1 MPSAKAGACPPSDP
15 PYTRAMN
22 GSNTAQRPA
31 PDWLAAGRAS
41 LWPPYGRLDAEALP
55 VTGAQGVRLTL
66 ADGRQLIDGVAN
78 WWSACHGHG
87 HPAITAAVADQ
98 LGRLP
103 HAMFAGLT
111 HEPASRL
118 AGRLTRRVPGDFTRV
133 FFSESGSV
141 SVEVGLKM
149 ALQYWM
155 IAGRGG
161 KTRFLSFRGGYH
173 GDTLATMALCD
184 PEEGMHAMF
193 AGVFAP
199 SLLADLPTD
208 APRQAA
214 LDALMA
220 EHAHALAAV
229 IVEPLVQG
237 AGGMRM
243 HGPDVLAVLRRLCDR
258 HGVLLIYDE
267 IFTGFGRTGSMF
279 AFEQAGADAAPD
291 ILCLSKALSG
301 GTLPL
306 AATLA
311 QRRLAEAFESEH
323 PAAVLMHGPTY
334 MANPLACAAA
344 NASLSLFETEPRLAQ
359 AAAIGAQMQTE
370 LSPCRALPGVVD
382 VRVMGAVGVVQLDR
396 PADALRGRFPPL
408 GVWIRPFR
416 DIVYLTPP
424 LTIGSDDL
432 SRLTGAIVTVLSEAA
447 A

>member
-1 MPSAKAGACPPSDP
+1 MIGSD
-15 PYTRAMN
+15 TR
-22 GSNTAQRPA
+22 
-31 PDWLAAGRAS
+31 DWLAQGRGS
-41 LWPPYGRLDAEALP
+41 VWPPYARLDAEALP
-55 VTGAQGVRLTL
+55 VVSASGVRLTL
-66 ADGRQLIDGVAN
+66 ADGRELIDGIAN

-87 HPAITAAVADQ
+87 HPAIRAAVVDQ
-98 LGRLP
+98 IARLP
-103 HAMFAGLT
+103 HVMFAGLA
-111 HEPASRL
+111 HEPAYRL
-118 AGRLTRRVPGDFTRV
+118 AERLTRLVPGDFTRV
-133 FFSESGSV
+133 FFTESGSV

-155 IAGRGG
+155 IAGRSG

-193 AGVFAP
+193 SGVFAP
-199 SLLADLPTD
+199 SLLADLPQD
-208 APRQAA
+208 LAGEAQ
-214 LDALMA
+214 LDTLMT
-220 EHAHALAAV
+220 AHAEELAAV

-237 AGGMRM
+237 AGGMKM
-243 HGPDVLAVLRRLCDR
+243 HRPGVLKTLRRLCDR
-258 HGVLLIYDE
+258 HGVLLIHDE

-279 AFEQAGADAAPD
+279 AFEQAGAVPD

-311 QRRLAEAFESEH
+311 RRNVAEAFESEH

-334 MANPLACAAA
+334 MANALACAAA
-344 NASLSLFETEPRLAQ
+344 NASLDLFEQEPRLAQ
-359 AAAIGAQMQTE
+359 TAAIADRLKSGLE
-370 LSPCRALPGVVD
+370 PCRALPGVLD
-382 VRVMGAVGVVQLDR
+382 VRVMGAIGVVQLDR
-396 PADALRGRFPPL
+396 PADFLRDRFPPR

-424 LTIGSDDL
+424 LVIGEDDL
-432 SRLTGAIVTVLSEAA
+432 VRLTGAIVDVLSEAA